1 MEHAWYKFSRI
12 FFGFVGVFQD
22 SKLLKTIFKKHMD
35 RHTPCNLGFLKSTFW
50 WGQGA
55 EVGGQIEP
63 HIHHFSGPCIMLTP
77 GEELDY
83 RHLSA

>member
-55 EVGGQIEP
+55 EGDRLNLTSITLVGP
-63 HIHHFSGPCIMLTP
+63 VLCSHLVRSLTT
-77 GEELDY
+77 DT
-83 RHLSA
+83 